1 MDSIDY
7 QSFLDELT
15 SALEAD
21 PQVLGLIA
29 LGSTADAAYRDRWSD
44 HDFWVI
50 TAPGSQARYLDTVS
64 WLPRAADILMTVRH
78 RPSGRDAL
86 YGNGHKVEFAVF
98 DPTEAV
104 NGKIERFRVLIDRG
118 DIGGLAEAI
127 RLRTR
132 EEREGVLARPDKLEN
147 LCMLLWTA
155 CERWERG
162 ERLAAQ
168 RYIQFSIDR
177 LLDLLVAHGGLKSPH
192 AADSLDARRRLEQT
206 EPELGRELGR
216 MVSLAPA
223 EAGVALI
230 ELAQKRL
237 KAVAPGLAWDKVLVV
252 RKWLEEAA
260 RPGREA
266 DG

>member
-1 MDSIDY
+1 MDSFDY
-7 QSFLDELT
+7 QSYLDELT
-15 SALEAD
+15 STLEAD

-29 LGSTADAAYRDRWSD
+29 LGSTADAAYRDRRSD

-50 TAPGSQARYLDTVS
+50 TAPGSQARYLDNVS
-64 WLPRAADILMTVRH
+64 WLPRAGDILVTVRH
-78 RPSGRDAL
+78 VPSGRDVL
-86 YGNGHKVEFAVF
+86 YGNGHKVEYAVF
-98 DPTEAV
+98 DAKEAV
-104 NGKIERFRVLIDRG
+104 SGKIERFRVLIDRAAIG
-118 DIGGLAEAI
+118 DLAEAI

-132 EEREGVLARPDKLEN
+132 EERDALSARPDKLEN

-177 LLDLLVAHGGLKSPH
+177 LLDLLVAHGGLKRPH
-192 AADSLDARRRLEQT
+192 AADSMDARRRLEQT
-206 EPELGRELGR
+206 EPELGAELGR

-230 ELAQKRL
+230 DLAQKRL
-237 KAVAPGLAWDKVLVV
+237 KERAPGLAWDKVLVV
-252 RKWLEEAA
+252 RKWLEEA
-260 RPGREA
+260 GRETPSQT
-266 DG
+266 

>member
-1 MDSIDY
+1 MDSVEY

-15 SALEAD
+15 STLEAD

-64 WLPRAADILMTVRH
+64 WLPRADDILMIVNH
-78 RPSGRDAL
+78 LPSGRDAL
-86 YGNGHKVEFAVF
+86 YGDGHKVEYAVF
-98 DPTEAV
+98 DPKEAV
-104 NGKIERFRVLIDRG
+104 GGKIERFRVLIDRG
-118 DIGGLAEAI
+118 RIGDLAEAI
-127 RLRTR
+127 RLQTQ
-132 EEREGVLARPDKLEN
+132 EERNAALARPDKLEN

-177 LLDLLVAHGGLKSPH
+177 LLDLLVAHGGLKRPH
-192 AADSLDARRRLEQT
+192 AADALDARRRLEQT
-206 EPELGRELGR
+206 EPELGRELGQV
-216 MVSLAPA
+216 VSLAPA

-230 ELAQKRL
+230 DLAQNRL
-237 KAVAPGLAWDKVLVV
+237 KAGAPGLAWDKALVV
-252 RKWLEEAA
+252 RKWLEEA
-260 RPGREA
+260 GRETPPQT
-266 DG
+266 